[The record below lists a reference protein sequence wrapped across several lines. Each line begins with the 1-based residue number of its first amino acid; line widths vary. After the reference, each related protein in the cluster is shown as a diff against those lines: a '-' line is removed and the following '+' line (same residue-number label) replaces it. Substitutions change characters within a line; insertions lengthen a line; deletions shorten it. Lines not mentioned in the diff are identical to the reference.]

1 MKINESV
8 NLKNLKKKNLKKKNE
23 ITYKKTSKL
32 KRADE
37 VVKFSWL
44 ESGCR

>member
-1 MKINESV
+1 MNKTKNTKYKNNE
-8 NLKNLKKKNLKKKNE
+8 NKH
-23 ITYKKTSKL
+23 KKTSKL

>member
-8 NLKNLKKKNLKKKNE
+8 NLKNLKKKNE

>member
-8 NLKNLKKKNLKKKNE
+8 IYLKNLKKKNDIK
-23 ITYKKTSKL
+23 YKKTSKL